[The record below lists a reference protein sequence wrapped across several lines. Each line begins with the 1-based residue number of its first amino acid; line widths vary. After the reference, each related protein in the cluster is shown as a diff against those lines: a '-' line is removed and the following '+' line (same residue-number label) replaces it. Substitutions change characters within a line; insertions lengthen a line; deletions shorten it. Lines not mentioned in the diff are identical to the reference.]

1 MQDYKKDFIEFL
13 VRSGVLLF
21 GDFTL
26 KSGRKCPYFMNFGNI
41 HSGEAIA
48 ELGKYYAHTLKD
60 NVKDFDVLFGPAY
73 KGIPISVAT
82 SIAMHDEFEM
92 NVHYAFN
99 RKEAK
104 AHGEGGFLVGAKIG
118 TDSRVVILDD
128 VTTAGTALRQS
139 LDLLKDA
146 KVESIVLGV
155 DRMEKGQGEKS
166 TIEELKEEFGIDVY
180 SIVNLAEIIEHLH
193 GREIDG
199 TVILDDEKL
208 EMVNKYRKEYGA

>member
-1 MQDYKKDFIEFL
+1 M
-13 VRSGVLLF
+13 F

-41 HSGEAIA
+41 HSGEAIS
-48 ELGKYYAHTLKD
+48 ELGKYYAHELKE

-82 SIAMHDEFEM
+82 SIALHNEFEV
-92 NVHYAFN
+92 NVDIAFN

-104 AHGEGGFLVGAKIG
+104 AHGEGGMLVGAKI
-118 TDSRVVILDD
+118 DSHSHVVILDD

-139 LDLLKDA
+139 LALLKDSGNPKIA
-146 KVESIVLGV
+146 AIVLGA
-155 DRMEKGQGEKS
+155 DRMEKGQGNKS

-180 SIVNLAEIIEHLH
+180 AIVNLEEIIEHLH
-193 GREIDG
+193 GRDIDG
-199 TVILDDEKL
+199 TIVLNDEKL
-208 EMVNKYRKEYGA
+208 AMVNKYRKEYGA